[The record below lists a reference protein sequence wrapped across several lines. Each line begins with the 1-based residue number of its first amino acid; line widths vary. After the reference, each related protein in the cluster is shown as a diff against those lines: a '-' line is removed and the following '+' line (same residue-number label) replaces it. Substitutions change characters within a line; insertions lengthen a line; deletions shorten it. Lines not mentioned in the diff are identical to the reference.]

1 MKKIKNPESFSADK
15 LSSIINQYGIF
26 IVDSYLSKEELTLL
40 NKEAKEYH
48 KSIGKSYQFGTTY
61 GIEIVKDINE
71 ESQHYKTFSKPW
83 MKELFLNLNS
93 NNQKGFFTS
102 IYSTH
107 DFKYDGSVGRNG
119 YLHFDRNR
127 SLKFFF
133 YLNDVTEKN
142 AAFYI
147 QEDSHHLGKK
157 LRENAWGNL
166 IPTPSDNLSK
176 KILHKLFGKPFE
188 KIKNRI
194 ELDYPE
200 HMVPNKVIP
209 VEGKAGTLIVFD
221 SDIFHKGGLIQKEG
235 LERLVL
241 RMHSY
246 LS

>member
-1 MKKIKNPESFSADK
+1 MKTLIKQDVSNGSLLEETLIK
-15 LSSIINQYGIF
+15 YGIF
-26 IVDSYLSKEELTLL
+26 KIDSYLSKQELSLL
-40 NKEAKEYH
+40 NEEVQKYH
-48 KSIGKSYQFGTTY
+48 DSISKSYQFGTIY
-61 GIEIVKDINE
+61 SIGLNKIDY
-71 ESQHYKTFSKPW
+71 ESQHYKTFSRLW

-93 NNQKGFFTS
+93 NIEKGFFTY

-107 DFKYDGSVGRNG
+107 DFKYDGSIGRNG

-133 YLNDVTEKN
+133 YLNDVTEQN

-147 QEDSHHLGKK
+147 QEDSHLLGKK
-157 LRENAWGNL
+157 LREKAWRKL
-166 IPTPSDNLSK
+166 IPTPNDNFIK
-176 KILHKLFGKPFE
+176 KGVFKIFGKPFE
-188 KIKNRI
+188 KVKNRI

-200 HMVPNKVIP
+200 SLIPEKLIP

-221 SDIFHKGGLIQKEG
+221 SDIFHKGGLIRKEG
-235 LERLVL
+235 LERTVL

>member
-1 MKKIKNPESFSADK
+1 MITIENSELYDIDE
-15 LSSIINQYGIF
+15 LSSIISQYGIF

-40 NKEAKEYH
+40 NKEVKECH

-61 GIEIVKDINE
+61 SVEKSKDINE
-71 ESQHYKTFSKPW
+71 ESQQYKIFSKPW

-93 NNQKGFFTS
+93 NNIEGFFTS

-107 DFKYDGSVGRNG
+107 DFKYDGSIGRNG

-157 LRENAWGNL
+157 FRENAWGNL
-166 IPTPSDNLSK
+166 IPTPSDNLIK
-176 KILHKLFGKPFE
+176 KILHKFFGKPFE

-200 HMVPNKVIP
+200 LMVPSKLIP